1 MKPRIHFITIG
12 VADIAAS
19 RKFYVDGLGWQPTF
33 EVPGD
38 IIMLQTGPGLILG
51 LFGREDL
58 ADDIGGVAPG
68 ETAGLPFTLSHNVDS
83 EEAVVAALADAEAA
97 GATVLKSPQRAEFGG
112 FHAYFADP
120 DGFRWE
126 ICFNPGWRVEPDGTV
141 RMGAV
146 DG

>member
-68 ETAGLPFTLSHNVDS
+68 ETAGL
-83 EEAVVAALADAEAA
+83 
-97 GATVLKSPQRAEFGG
+97 
-112 FHAYFADP
+112 
-120 DGFRWE
+120 
-126 ICFNPGWRVEPDGTV
+126 
-141 RMGAV
+141 
-146 DG
+146 